1 MKDGTT
7 KTTKNVLQDILFI
20 LKKNILWMLIIVI
33 VATAVGV
40 SWAYVRKPKYIAKQE
55 INYYV
60 KENVANPSQSNEIN
74 TMNKYVLT
82 MVEFCKTEKVLDLA
96 NAYYVMYKQSGQDLK
111 TFLATEKV
119 ATKPSVQ
126 YRGEGSHYSAANVG
140 TYFYEKDATNYEFFF
155 EISYQE
161 ANLTAAQEKVQILAL
176 ACYKE
181 AQDLVPGITTYLEAL
196 GFDASNYTLDLSK
209 TRIVILAVAIGVVL
223 SIAFVFIKNMFD
235 STLKTKEDLEKIT
248 GASVFACIDDRDEL
262 NKPYGKAKKTGK
274 GGKD

>member
-1 MKDGTT
+1 MKDGAT
-7 KTTKNVLQDILFI
+7 KTTKNVLQDVLFI

-40 SWAYVRKPKYIAKQE
+40 AWAYVRKPKYIAKQE

-82 MVEFCKTEKVLDLA
+82 MVEFCRTEKVLDLA

-111 TFLATEKV
+111 TFLETEKA

-126 YRGEGSHYSAANVG
+126 YRGTSSHYSASNVE
-140 TYFYEKDATNYEFFF
+140 TYFYEKDATTFEFVF

-161 ANLTAAQEKVQILAL
+161 SSLAVAQDKVQILAL

-196 GFDASNYTLDLSK
+196 GFDADNYTLDISK
-209 TRIVILAVAIGVVL
+209 TRIVMIAALIGVVL
-223 SIAFVFIKNMFD
+223 AIAFVFIKNLFD
-235 STLKTKEDLEKIT
+235 STLRTKEDLEKIT
-248 GASVFACIDDRDEL
+248 GVSVFACIEDRDEL
-262 NKPYGKAKKTGK
+262 NRPYGKVKKSSE